1 MGKPMNQEVKI
12 KLYLLAVGLLIL
24 AFLLVRDAG
33 KEKKEE
39 PVKEEGPFTAEED
52 LEPEPEEEEPQ
63 VKLPVYNGKIRVLLK
78 TDEFA
83 EEVHASV
90 QLASDQ
96 ELAVLE
102 RAAGEETGEEAS
114 FEGRDYGSGTAFS
127 FAWEDGQIL
136 FNGEVLADAPGC
148 FTVGSSEGTAGIR
161 LESVQRNTGVP
172 VYEGSIEVWP
182 VEGGFVLVN
191 EVPLETYLKYVTPS
205 EMPSRYDAE
214 ALKAQAVCARTYAYR
229 HMQAYGYPEYEAH
242 VDDSVRYQVY
252 NNTGQAESTSQ
263 AVAETADQILTYE
276 GQPITAYYF
285 STSCGYTGNEEIWW
299 NGSAEL
305 TPYLKGK
312 TINEAGETLD
322 LTDEEAFA
330 AFIGQVNEDD
340 FDSEISWYRW
350 ETEVDVETLSE
361 HLNEALEGRCQANPE
376 AIRVKRGRNFVS
388 RSITSIGKI
397 QGIDVLERNEG
408 GAVQRMLIRGSK
420 RTIEVE
426 TEYNVRALLNAQG
439 CEIRRH
445 DGSTAEGGTLLPSAC
460 MVVEPVFGEDESL
473 TGFRFRGGGYGH
485 GVGMSQNGAN
495 GMAKRGKTWEEILC
509 FFYTGVELTEI
520 GSL

>member
-1 MGKPMNQEVKI
+1 M
-12 KLYLLAVGLLIL
+12 
-24 AFLLVRDAG
+24 
-33 KEKKEE
+33 
-39 PVKEEGPFTAEED
+39 
-52 LEPEPEEEEPQ
+52 
-63 VKLPVYNGKIRVLLK
+63 
-78 TDEFA
+78 
-83 EEVHASV
+83 
-90 QLASDQ
+90 
-96 ELAVLE
+96 
-102 RAAGEETGEEAS
+102 
-114 FEGRDYGSGTAFS
+114 
-127 FAWEDGQIL
+127 
-136 FNGEVLADAPGC
+136 
-148 FTVGSSEGTAGIR
+148 
-161 LESVQRNTGVP
+161 
-172 VYEGSIEVWP
+172 
-182 VEGGFVLVN
+182 
-191 EVPLETYLKYVTPS
+191 
-205 EMPSRYDAE
+205 
-214 ALKAQAVCARTYAYR
+214 
-229 HMQAYGYPEYEAH
+229 
-242 VDDSVRYQVY
+242 
-252 NNTGQAESTSQ
+252 
-263 AVAETADQILTYE
+263 
-276 GQPITAYYF
+276 
-285 STSCGYTGNEEIWW
+285 
-299 NGSAEL
+299 
-305 TPYLKGK
+305 
-312 TINEAGETLD
+312 
-322 LTDEEAFA
+322 
-330 AFIGQVNEDD
+330 
-340 FDSEISWYRW
+340 
-350 ETEVDVETLSE
+350 DVETLSE